1 MSDKNS
7 AKPDDIDVDSEALD
21 DDDVDESVVADRQP
35 RAPSITRLGRYRLV
49 REIASGGMASVNLA
63 VAEGLDKLVALKII
77 HPHLAQEDS
86 FVRMFLD
93 EARLASAITHR
104 NVCNVFDFGETDGR
118 YYIAMDY
125 LSGQSLRDVLRRL
138 RKADLQMEPRRVAV
152 YVAYMVAE
160 ACEGLHA
167 AHELHNSEGNP
178 LNVVHRDVSPHNL
191 FVTYDGNVSVVDF
204 GIARASDRIQSTAT
218 GVLKGKFSYMAPEQM
233 RQLAIDRRADIWALG
248 VVLWESLTLQRL
260 FVRSSQADTV
270 MSVMMDRVRPP
281 SEVRLD
287 LPKELDAIVLKA
299 ISRSPAQRYT
309 TAREMGRE
317 LMKFCRESGVTVSP
331 IEIEH
336 LMERLFEKEIAESKQ
351 LLRKAK
357 QGSGESGV
365 WMEVTPSG
373 FSRHPK
379 RTSGAVEKGAWSTT
393 PVDVVGDGTGSTARR
408 VPSSSI
414 SAPLAEARATAAPE
428 VTSTPA
434 STSKRP
440 LVGVA
445 MLAACALV
453 AGTWFVTRRLAPSSE
468 SIAATPALQSSEQP
482 VGAINAA
489 RQNAEAAQPKNT
501 RPSDTQPSDT
511 QPNQVSPITP
521 QPTITVEQLTPP
533 SPSPAPRAVA
543 PQRYEPP
550 RRDARGRPVA
560 RPGAGSPVA
569 QREREQAEAGSPVSA
584 RTAPSEEPAAHE
596 ALQPAPG
603 AAEHKE
609 EPTAVATAAPQA
621 VAPVVPPA
629 APAAV
634 AKPTPAA
641 PQPATP
647 QRLEATASIADLDV
661 EGSLGTGVVA
671 RMLGRVTSALTSC
684 YGDAAKRANRN
695 DFSALPVELTIDEG
709 GAVRNLSVGRSGLG
723 DLSACATG
731 ALKRVRSERV
741 PDVGTVAVKFSV
753 AFRP

>member
-1 MSDKNS
+1 MSDNHS
-7 AKPDDIDVDSEALD
+7 AKPTDIDAETEGL

-49 REIASGGMASVNLA
+49 REIASGGMATVNLA
-63 VAEGLDKLVALKII
+63 VTEGLDKLVALKII
-77 HPHLAQEDS
+77 HPHLAQEES

-138 RKADLQMEPRRVAV
+138 RKADLQMEPRRIAV
-152 YVAYMVAE
+152 YVAYMLAE

-167 AHELHNSEGNP
+167 AHELHNSEGKP

-233 RQLAIDRRADIWALG
+233 RQLEIDRRADIWALG

-281 SEVRLD
+281 SEVRPD

-299 ISRSPAQRYT
+299 ISRSPAQRYA

-317 LMKFCRESGVTVSP
+317 LMKFCRESGIMVSP

-336 LMERLFEKEIAESKQ
+336 FMERLFEKEIADSK
-351 LLRKAK
+351 LLVRKAK
-357 QGSGESGV
+357 HGGAESGV

-373 FSRHPK
+373 FSRQPM
-379 RTSGAVEKGAWSTT
+379 RASGAVEKGAWTT
-393 PVDVVGDGTGSTARR
+393 GQVDVVGDGTGSTSRR
-408 VPSSSI
+408 V
-414 SAPLAEARATAAPE
+414 APNSLNAPTAEARATAAPE
-428 VTSTPA
+428 V
-434 STSKRP
+434 STSPSSQRSKKP
-440 LVGVA
+440 IIAVA
-445 MLAACALV
+445 LLAACALV
-453 AGTWFVTRRLAPSSE
+453 AGTWMITRQLSPTSESLAVTPTPQGEPQAVGAVQAPIKNAEPTQPNSAPSS
-468 SIAATPALQSSEQP
+468 
-482 VGAINAA
+482 
-489 RQNAEAAQPKNT
+489 AQPGVIA
-501 RPSDTQPSDT
+501 PVP
-511 QPNQVSPITP
+511 
-521 QPTITVEQLTPP
+521 TVEPIQPP
-533 SPSPAPRAVA
+533 PVQAVQRPAPARN
-543 PQRYEPP
+543 EPP
-550 RRDARGRPVA
+550 RRDVRDARGRPVA
-560 RPGAGSPVA
+560 RPAGNAQAA
-569 QREREQAEAGSPVSA
+569 QRDTKDQPDAESAAARVAPIEEPAPRDAPAPVPEH
-584 RTAPSEEPAAHE
+584 REEPAA
-596 ALQPAPG
+596 
-603 AAEHKE
+603 
-609 EPTAVATAAPQA
+609 VA
-621 VAPVVPPA
+621 
-629 APAAV
+629 
-634 AKPTPAA
+634 AA
-641 PQPATP
+641 PQPAPAPVAQPAPAVAKPAPAVVTPAAP

-671 RMLGRVTSALTSC
+671 RMLGRVTSTFKTC
-684 YGDAAKRANRN
+684 YGDAARRANRN
-695 DFSALPVELTIDEG
+695 DFAALPVELTIDEG
-709 GAVRNLSVGRSGLG
+709 GAVRNLTVGRSGLG
-723 DLSACATG
+723 DLSSCVNG

-741 PDVGTVAVKFSV
+741 PDVGTVQVKFKV
-753 AFRP
+753 AFSQ